1 MSELKRRC
9 AGLPL
14 SDAEL
19 ERIEQVEAQLPLIAE
34 VTNADAFIDVPVD
47 DERAMVVAQARPSR
61 GASVYKGDILGAYAY
76 REDEPAVFHALR
88 AGVPVCDLKARTQ
101 EGRTVRQNVAP
112 ILGDDGEAIAVLI
125 REKDVSDDLQQQ
137 RKYEE
142 LARSYER
149 RHDPIEPSEGAGLN
163 ELREMH
169 HRVKNDLQLVASIL
183 RLEAR
188 SAAQPE
194 AREILEENV
203 GRVLSI
209 AAIHD
214 MLSYH
219 PGGEH
224 SAGVDSLSLLG
235 RLCQQLSALIR
246 PGQDIVIRAE
256 GDDILLTE
264 ETATPVAVAVT
275 ELVTNAILHAFPDS
289 RGGTVTVSALRGTMF
304 HTITVRDDGAGFAP
318 PPQEREGLGLSIVR
332 ATVRGKLGGVLRISS
347 DSRGTKAS
355 FDFKTGE

>member
-9 AGLPL
+9 AQLSL
-14 SDAEL
+14 SDADIA
-19 ERIEQVEAQLPLIAE
+19 RIEQVEAQLPLIAE
-34 VTNADAFIDVPVD
+34 VTNADAFIDVAVD

-61 GASVYKGDILGAYAY
+61 GTSVYAGNILGAYAY

-112 ILGDDGEAIAVLI
+112 ILGDDGETIAVLI

-149 RHDPIEPSEGAGLN
+149 RHDPIELSEGAGVN

-183 RLEAR
+183 RMEAR
-188 SAAQPE
+188 SASQPE
-194 AREILEENV
+194 AQKILDENV

-219 PGGEH
+219 PGAENT
-224 SAGVDSLSLLG
+224 AGIGSLALLG
-235 RLCQQLSALIR
+235 RLCEQLSALVP
-246 PGQDIVIRAE
+246 PGQDVVIRAE
-256 GDDILLTE
+256 GDDIPLDE
-264 ETATPVAVAVT
+264 ETATPVAVVVT
-275 ELVTNAILHAFPDS
+275 ELVTNAILHAFPQR
-289 RGGTVTVSALRGTMF
+289 RGGTVTVSVLRGTMF
-304 HTITVRDDGAGFAP
+304 HTVSVRDDGAGFLPAEEP
-318 PPQEREGLGLSIVR
+318 EGLGLSIVR
-332 ATVRGKLGGVLRISS
+332 ATVRDKLGGLLRISS